1 MEGGAIVD
9 DFLVPIGGHGP
20 IDVNNAAHYEQAE
33 AAAAKVKCE
42 QVSSIP
48 PAVQDDTLTT
58 WWIAPKEGQGFK
70 DIYSEA
76 LPKPMQSLI
85 IGTNGRFAFAFTAA
99 NNDDTPMAA
108 ADDIYDKTKQ
118 YDTFERAEIQDKLY
132 AAYAA
137 QNPCFAYKW
146 ATTQFERNAMAL
158 STAFSVQHELF
169 VKKDAETKMAIV
181 QSMIRVDL
189 TMVRPLT
196 AFSKQLSEQLRC
208 LPAKVEGNQEQLRR
222 IKMQIRPGGMVNI
235 AVSSAAPPAPPAPP
249 ASGGGAGENQTD
261 KTATTIVPPPE
272 GKGVTFSLL
281 LCKVPTG
288 KATAWKQNGTDYM
301 FTCEPKTVPVAC
313 FNDNHLIVLYQL
325 PQKACVQVRHFE
337 LEPQDGSGHYIK
349 AQRSLDFVFDFP
361 VEFGRRGLFSATLST
376 DGRLVVCF
384 GTGVVVFSAAPPF
397 GGGGEKG
404 GGEERSFYRLVSVSD
419 ARMVTCATLVDTTL
433 MIGTDKGEC
442 FTINMA
448 TNEITNVETTAAIEP
463 LFSIHATQE
472 SKHRCILHSVMNFG
486 GRLSMRSDMP
496 NVVVEL
502 RRPVALDSSGSLIF
516 ALTKYG
522 FVNVIH
528 SDMRNVSRI
537 FEPPQDIYEVPQLQ
551 HAYKGIKA
559 YKDRLVCVYQNGT
572 IRNLLLHKIKK

>member
-1 MEGGAIVD
+1 MEGGALVD

-20 IDVNNAAHYEQAE
+20 IDANNAAHYEQIE
-33 AAAAKVKCE
+33 AAAASVKCQE
-42 QVSSIP
+42 MSSV
-48 PAVQDDTLTT
+48 PAPVPDDTLTT
-58 WWIAPKEGQGFK
+58 WWIAPKKGQGFK
-70 DIYSEA
+70 DVYSEA

-85 IGTNGRFAFAFTAA
+85 IGTNGRFAFAFTTA
-99 NNDDTPMAA
+99 NKDDTPFSP
-108 ADDIYDKTKQ
+108 DDIYDKTKQ
-118 YDTFERAEIQDKLY
+118 YDTFERAAIQDKLY

-158 STAFSVQHELF
+158 STAFSVEHELF

-189 TMVRPLT
+189 TMVKPLT
-196 AFSKQLSEQLRC
+196 AFSKQLSEQLRR
-208 LPAKVEGNQEQLRR
+208 LPAQVEGNQEQLRR
-222 IKMQIRPGGMVNI
+222 IKMQVRPGGTVNI
-235 AVSSAAPPAPPAPP
+235 AASSASPPPPPAA
-249 ASGGGAGENQTD
+249 GGAVEENH
-261 KTATTIVPPPE
+261 TTSVSPPPE
-272 GKGVTFSLL
+272 AGGDTFSLL

-288 KATAWKQNGTDYM
+288 KATAWKQNGADYM
-301 FTCEPKTVPVAC
+301 FTCEAKTVPVAC
-313 FNDNHLIVLYQL
+313 FNDTHLLVLYQI
-325 PQKACVQVRHFE
+325 PQKAQIQVRHFE
-337 LEPQDGSGHYIK
+337 LEPQDGSGHFIK
-349 AQRSLDFVFDFP
+349 AQRLLDFVFDFP
-361 VEFGRRGLFSATLST
+361 VEFGRRGLFSATLSAT

-384 GTGVVVFSAAPPF
+384 GTGVVLFPPCPPAPPF
-397 GGGGEKG
+397 GGGG
-404 GGEERSFYRLVSVSD
+404 GERTFYRLVSVSD

-442 FTINMA
+442 FTINTA
-448 TNEITNVETTAAIEP
+448 TSEITNVETTAAIEP

-486 GRLSMRSDMP
+486 GRLSTRPDMP

-502 RRPVALDSSGSLIF
+502 RRPVALDSNGSLIF

-537 FEPPQDIYEVPQLQ
+537 FEPPQDIYEAPQLQ

-559 YKDRLVCVYQNGT
+559 YKDRVVCVYQNGT
-572 IRNLLLHKIKK
+572 IRNLLLQEISQK

>member
-1 MEGGAIVD
+1 MVD

-20 IDVNNAAHYEQAE
+20 IDANNAAHYEQIE
-33 AAAAKVKCE
+33 AAAAASVKCQE
-42 QVSSIP
+42 MSSL
-48 PAVQDDTLTT
+48 PAPVPDDTLTT
-58 WWIAPKEGQGFK
+58 WWIAPKKGQGFK
-70 DIYSEA
+70 DVYSEA

-85 IGTNGRFAFAFTAA
+85 IGTNGRFAFAFTTA
-99 NNDDTPMAA
+99 NKDDTAFSP
-108 ADDIYDKTKQ
+108 DDIYDTTKQ
-118 YDTFERAEIQDKLY
+118 YDTFERAAIQDKLY

-158 STAFSVQHELF
+158 STAFSVEHELF

-189 TMVRPLT
+189 TMVKPLT
-196 AFSKQLSEQLRC
+196 AFSKQLSEQLRR
-208 LPAKVEGNQEQLRR
+208 LPAQVDGNQEQLRR
-222 IKMQIRPGGMVNI
+222 IKMQVRPGGTVNI
-235 AVSSAAPPAPPAPP
+235 AASSATSVSPPPEA
-249 ASGGGAGENQTD
+249 GGAGG
-261 KTATTIVPPPE
+261 E
-272 GKGVTFSLL
+272 GGDTFSLL

-288 KATAWKQNGTDYM
+288 KATAWKQNGADYM

-313 FNDNHLIVLYQL
+313 FNDTHLIVLYQL

-337 LEPQDGSGHYIK
+337 LEPQDGSGHFIK
-349 AQRSLDFVFDFP
+349 AQRLLDFVFDFP
-361 VEFGRRGLFSATLST
+361 IEFGRRGLFSATLSAT

-384 GTGVVVFSAAPPF
+384 GTGVVVFSHAPSSSSS
-397 GGGGEKG
+397 GGGE
-404 GGEERSFYRLVSVSD
+404 RTFYRLVSVSD
-419 ARMVTCATLVDTTL
+419 ARMVTCATLFDTTL

-442 FTINMA
+442 FTINTA
-448 TNEITNVETTAAIEP
+448 TSEITNVETTAAIEP

-486 GRLSMRSDMP
+486 GRLSTRTDMP

-502 RRPVALDSSGSLIF
+502 RRPVALDSNGSLIF

-537 FEPPQDIYEVPQLQ
+537 FEPPQDIYEAPQLQ

-559 YKDRLVCVYQNGT
+559 YKDSVVCVYQNGT
-572 IRNLLLHKIKK
+572 IRNLLLQEVNEAKPKK

>member
-1 MEGGAIVD
+1 MEGGALVD

-20 IDVNNAAHYEQAE
+20 IDANNAAHYEQVE
-33 AAAAKVKCE
+33 AAAAAASVKCQE
-42 QVSSIP
+42 VSSV
-48 PAVQDDTLTT
+48 PAPVQDDTLTT
-58 WWIAPKEGQGFK
+58 WWIAPKKGQGFK
-70 DIYSEA
+70 DVYSEA

-99 NNDDTPMAA
+99 NNKDDTSFSPE
-108 ADDIYDKTKQ
+108 DIYDKTKQ
-118 YDTFERAEIQDKLY
+118 YDTFERAAIQDKLY

-158 STAFSVQHELF
+158 STAFSVEHELF
-169 VKKDAETKMAIV
+169 VKSDAETKMAIV

-189 TMVRPLT
+189 TMVKPLT
-196 AFSKQLSEQLRC
+196 AFSKQLSEQLRR

-222 IKMQIRPGGMVNI
+222 IKMQIRPGGTVNI
-235 AVSSAAPPAPPAPP
+235 AASSVSLPPQAGGAVEENHTASVSPPPPA
-249 ASGGGAGENQTD
+249 G
-261 KTATTIVPPPE
+261 
-272 GKGVTFSLL
+272 GKGDTFSLL

-288 KATAWKQNGTDYM
+288 KATAWKQNGADYI

-313 FNDNHLIVLYQL
+313 FNETHLIVLYQL

-337 LEPQDGSGHYIK
+337 LEPQDGSGHFIK
-349 AQRSLDFVFDFP
+349 AQHSLDFVFEFP
-361 VEFGRRGLFSATLST
+361 VEFGRRGLFSATLSAT

-384 GTGVVVFSAAPPF
+384 GTGVVLFPPAPC
-397 GGGGEKG
+397 GGGE
-404 GGEERSFYRLVSVSD
+404 RTFYRLVSVTD

-442 FTINMA
+442 FTINTA
-448 TNEITNVETTAAIEP
+448 TSEITNVETTAAIEP

-472 SKHRCILHSVMNFG
+472 VKHRCILHSVMNFS
-486 GRLSMRSDMP
+486 GRLSTRTDMP

-522 FVNVIH
+522 FMNVIH

-537 FEPPQDIYEVPQLQ
+537 FEPPQEIYEVPQLQ

-559 YKDRLVCVYQNGT
+559 YKDRVVCVYQNGT
-572 IRNLLLHKIKK
+572 IRNLLLQQISQEICIK